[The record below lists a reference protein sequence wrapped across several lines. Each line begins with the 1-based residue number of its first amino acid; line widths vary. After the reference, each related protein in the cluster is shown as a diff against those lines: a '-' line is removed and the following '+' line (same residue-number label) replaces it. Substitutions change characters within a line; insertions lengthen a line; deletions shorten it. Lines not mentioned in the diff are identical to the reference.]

1 MALTDHLTPWINDIT
16 LGERVSPLR
25 RIVAGG
31 ARGRVL
37 EIGAGT
43 GMNFRHYDADSDVV
57 GVEPSEPMRRRALRR
72 AGELASDRSIR
83 VLDHYAQSLPFDEA
97 SFDTVVSTFVL
108 CSVKDL
114 DATLRELRRVLKPG
128 GTFRLVEH
136 VRSPRPEVAG
146 WQDRIQPV
154 WGSLLGGCHL
164 NRDIRDSLA
173 RAGFDVA
180 SVDAIDLALPSI
192 VKAGIIGV
200 ATR

>member
-1 MALTDHLTPWINDIT
+1 MAITDSLAPWINDIA

-25 RIVAGG
+25 RTVVGG

-37 EIGAGT
+37 EIGVGT
-43 GMNFRHYDADSDVV
+43 GMNLRHYDADSEVV

-72 AGELASDRSIR
+72 AGELAGDRSIR
-83 VLDHYAQSLPFDEA
+83 VLDLSAQTLPFDAA
-97 SFDTVVSTFVL
+97 SFDTIVSTFVL
-108 CSVKDL
+108 CSVEDL

-136 VRSPRPEVAG
+136 VRSARPSVAR
-146 WQDRIQPV
+146 WQDRLQPV

-164 NRDIRDSLA
+164 NRDIRETLA
-173 RAGFDVA
+173 RAGFDVRG
-180 SVDAIDLALPSI
+180 VDAIDLALPSI
-192 VKAGIIGV
+192 AKAGIIGV

>member
-1 MALTDHLTPWINDIT
+1 MAITDSLAPWINDIA

-25 RIVAGG
+25 RTVVGG

-37 EIGAGT
+37 EIGVGT
-43 GMNFRHYDADSDVV
+43 GMNLRHYDADSEVV

-72 AGELASDRSIR
+72 AGELAGDRSIR
-83 VLDHYAQSLPFDEA
+83 VLDLSAQTLPFDAA
-97 SFDTVVSTFVL
+97 SFDTIVSTFVL
-108 CSVKDL
+108 CSVEDL

-136 VRSPRPEVAG
+136 VRSARSSVAR
-146 WQDRIQPV
+146 WQDRLQPV

-164 NRDIRDSLA
+164 NRDIRETLA
-173 RAGFDVA
+173 RAGFDVRG
-180 SVDAIDLALPSI
+180 VDAIDLALPSI
-192 VKAGIIGV
+192 AKAGIIGV